1 MTSNPCCIVVA
12 PASPNLGVCRV
23 WFFCP
28 STVPPLQRFIYF
40 VVWQLVRLTEDWDCR
55 YTKLMSWLLVAE
67 GSWEQVQYWFDWGG
81 LVRDGARG
89 LADQENSVLVRF
101 KVLNMCLPTSRCCHV
116 LPKPLLKDT
125 MIHEFIPD
133 FCFAFCVSLYKLCS
147 LQLFSSSTAYHPLK
161 VLALHTPGHTRGSIC
176 YFCSEP
182 GKEKEVLLH
191 CVFCLFC
198 FFCLLCSYGS
208 VKTSCNLWSLVR
220 WTSLL
225 AAWNGSKHGQFD
237 IPFGPKSWLPVAGSV
252 FTGDTLFVA
261 GQMLNPISRTC
272 DRRVAFF
279 WAKGVDSESRMHQ
292 SGN

>member
-133 FCFAFCVSLYKLCS
+133 FCFAFCVSLSINCAPCNYSLHPQLTIPWRYWPCTRLATHAAPSATFAASLARRRRCS
-147 LQLFSSSTAYHPLK
+147 CT
-161 VLALHTPGHTRGSIC
+161 
-176 YFCSEP
+176 
-182 GKEKEVLLH
+182 

-237 IPFGPKSWLPVAGSV
+237 IPFGPKSWLPVAGFSLHRWHS
-252 FTGDTLFVA
+252 FCGRPDA
-261 GQMLNPISRTC
+261 ESHISDLR
-272 DRRVAFF
+272 
-279 WAKGVDSESRMHQ
+279 
-292 SGN
+292 

>member
-191 CVFCLFC
+191 LRLLPLLLLLPSLFIWISEDKLQLVIFSQMNKPSCCLKWIQTRSVWHSIWSKVLASCCGFSLHRWHSFCGRPDAE
-198 FFCLLCSYGS
+198 S
-208 VKTSCNLWSLVR
+208 
-220 WTSLL
+220 
-225 AAWNGSKHGQFD
+225 H
-237 IPFGPKSWLPVAGSV
+237 
-252 FTGDTLFVA
+252 
-261 GQMLNPISRTC
+261 ISDLR
-272 DRRVAFF
+272 
-279 WAKGVDSESRMHQ
+279 
-292 SGN
+292 